1 MCNISG
7 IHPKKPSN
15 IAVTYVYM
23 QYYWKNI
30 LERESWTS
38 YFFLPDPISSLL
50 SQRIMTILNVVF
62 IISVYVYYFKCFI
75 CRRYVMFCM
84 LKTLYK

>member
-7 IHPKKPSN
+7 IHQKNPSN

-50 SQRIMTILNVVF
+50 SQRIMTVLNVVF
-62 IISVYVYYFKCFI
+62 IISVYVLLLQ
-75 CRRYVMFCM
+75 MFY
-84 LKTLYK
+84 L